1 MMPFLLMVRQ
11 DSYANMVPEPQT
23 PWHPG
28 ILLLGAYLEVVLS
41 NSIIHGEGGTDR
53 SAAHCLK
60 RCETCLSLL
69 KFDHFPAA
77 DAKRLNY
84 TVCAFA

>member
-1 MMPFLLMVRQ
+1 MGGGKPMMPFLLMVRQ

-41 NSIIHGEGGTDR
+41 NSIIHGEGGTDPE
-53 SAAHCLK
+53 K
-60 RCETCLSLL
+60 
-69 KFDHFPAA
+69 
-77 DAKRLNY
+77 
-84 TVCAFA
+84 